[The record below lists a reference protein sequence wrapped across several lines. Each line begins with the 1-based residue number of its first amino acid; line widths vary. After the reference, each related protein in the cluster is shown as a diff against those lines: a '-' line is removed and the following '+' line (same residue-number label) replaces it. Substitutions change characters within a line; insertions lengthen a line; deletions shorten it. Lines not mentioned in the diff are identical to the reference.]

1 MVKIIEN
8 VEREVVEQS
17 AVILATST
25 LIETKLK
32 EIKELN
38 MQIDKA
44 WDELDD
50 LQTTLDKSILKLRE
64 KWNVTIKEES

>member
-1 MVKIIEN
+1 MVKITEN
-8 VEREVVEQS
+8 IEREAVEQS

-25 LIETKLK
+25 LLETKLK

-38 MQIDKA
+38 QQIEKA

-50 LQTTLDKSILKLRE
+50 LQNTLEKSIIKLRG
-64 KWNVTIKEES
+64 KLNVTIG

>member
-1 MVKIIEN
+1 MVKITEN
-8 VEREVVEQS
+8 IEREAVEQS

-25 LIETKLK
+25 LLETKLK

-38 MQIDKA
+38 QQIDKA

-50 LQTTLDKSILKLRE
+50 LQNTLDKSITKLRE
-64 KWNVTIKEES
+64 KINVTIN